1 MKKSKR
7 LIGIILAAVM
17 LLTSVQAA
25 FLVGAAQTNSI
36 KVATISDIRYQ
47 AGASDKEGL
56 LLSKSGAILDAALDK
71 VKNSDADVLLVTG
84 DLTNTGNKASHE
96 YVANKLK
103 EVKAEGIPV
112 FVIPGEHDVKEGG
125 SVTAISKAEFEKI
138 YKDLGYSEA
147 KQDSSSAS
155 YVADLGN
162 NFAVV
167 MSDSVASD
175 GKGQMTQWVVDNAK
189 AEISSG
195 KTVFAASHHPIVTRG
210 SVDRTFI
217 DLLHTLAAVEIDL
230 GGKKKIFTE
239 NPVQAAQKLNLVDRS
254 CVLDGMGNALIDAGV
269 KYLFSGHG
277 GTLSVAGATTT
288 NGGQLYDIMSGSL
301 VNASASVR
309 YTTLYRGTDKMKQQ
323 RAEFTTDMIT
333 SANGIDNVEATAHA
347 ALKKQMPKE
356 VDYAVDKAEKVIT
369 YIIPAIK
376 PNVQKIVRELD
387 IAALVPSISG
397 LMGVIGGEIQNVKND
412 LSKGYI
418 GPLFDVIGNPQ
429 KLHNI
434 IVDLRSA
441 LEHMDFNGQDLY
453 GFLTDVFVTIQK
465 GDGKAPTSV
474 EGIFQSI
481 RDKDGALLVGMVRSF
496 ADNFNSA
503 SLVSLVNE
511 VLDLRFSGKYV
522 LSTLTINVQLR
533 GILAGPYNVT
543 SGVYTFS
550 LDLWNMLDTSIA
562 LPNGKKISQLIRP
575 LVNDLIL
582 GAPNNGST
590 KQTPQRFKEN
600 LKKDADQ
607 IVNLLFEFNV
617 GDMIG
622 NDVFAQGQRGSLVA
636 KTITLD
642 ELGANLNRLVPN
654 NNVTAINSSD
664 WEAVIDTLNAA
675 GRFTPAQLASV
686 NKVLVEA
693 NTANNIPAVTQLDK
707 LRTLANADFYKA
719 VAADFTKKVNALPS
733 VGSLTLE
740 NAKEVYAL
748 QNEYVQFYGE
758 IRANISTQTVEKL
771 NNALAK
777 IGALENYDPQVEEV
791 IKKIG
796 AIKKPVT
803 VDSENEINL
812 ALEAYNAL
820 NVRQQKK
827 VTNYKELADAQAALK
842 LAKENAVVI
851 KAVEDK
857 IDAIGTVENN
867 ASSKVKID
875 LARSAYDNLDKALQS
890 GVKNYQKLVDAEERY
905 ALLKANAAD
914 LEKAQPVIDMI
925 NNIGQVT
932 LNSAIRI
939 EAAEKAYEA
948 LTPSQRELVSNH
960 DKLVDAR
967 HDYDVLVAAQLGDQ
981 QAAEN
986 VSRMIENISVVTINS
1001 GAAIEKAMAAYNELT
1016 PAQKKLVNNYD
1027 VLLNAQR
1034 TYDALVKTENDKAEA
1049 KKVSDE
1055 IAAIG
1060 TVTVEKQAKIEAARE
1075 HYNALTADQK
1085 RYVNNLTVLTDA
1097 EAMLGVLKN
1106 DFKFEDDA
1114 TGVIVRADSGV
1125 IPADT
1130 VMTVKLVNSGD
1141 MYDKLIAKGY
1151 SAIHLYEITLAA
1163 DGKDVVPTK
1172 NIKISIPQFAL
1183 NTEVFKVAADGTLTA
1198 VNAALERGSFTF
1210 TSENAG
1216 TFVVAQKK
1224 VYVDYT
1230 KLDEAIKAYEGLKA
1244 EDYNEAAFKKA
1255 TDAYNA
1261 AVAEKKANYELT
1273 SANQRKADAAA
1284 TALNDAMDVLV
1295 YLPLDTTLLKS
1306 ALYEAKMLDA
1316 SDFEDFS
1323 AAANAIDAA
1332 EIFLAGTHDNRD
1344 FAKAAEL
1351 EKSLRDAVLAL
1362 KYKDVDFSVIEEA
1375 LSRVPK
1381 DLQNYTDASAEAL
1394 NKAVE
1399 DAKLAQTTI
1408 TRRDKD
1414 WKAQVNAKAR
1424 AIDEAIARLKLIGDT
1439 NVEADGLVLA
1449 LTIAELYY
1457 PEDYKD
1463 FTGVEAASLHAQQLL
1478 KTKLTAQNQAD
1489 VDAAQKAIY
1498 NAINA
1503 LEWA

>member
-17 LLTSVQAA
+17 LLTTVQAA
-25 FLVGAAQTNSI
+25 FIVGAAQTNSI

-47 AGASDKEGL
+47 AGAADKEGL
-56 LLSKSGAILDAALDK
+56 MLSKSGAVLDAAIAN
-71 VKNSDADVLLVTG
+71 VKKSNADVLLVTG
-84 DLTNTGNKASHE
+84 DLTNTGNRASHE

-112 FVIPGEHDVKEGG
+112 FVIPGEHDVREGG
-125 SVTAISKAEFEKI
+125 AVTAISKADFEKI
-138 YKDLGYSEA
+138 YKDLGYSES
-147 KQDSSSAS
+147 KQDFASAS

-167 MSDSVASD
+167 MSDSVAAD
-175 GKGQMTQWVVDNAK
+175 GKGQMTQWVVDQAK
-189 AEISSG
+189 AEIDSG

-217 DLLHTLAAVEIDL
+217 DLLYTLAGVEIDL
-230 GGKKKIFTE
+230 GGKKKIFTDD
-239 NPVQAAQKLNLVDRS
+239 PVQAANKLGLVDRTS
-254 CVLDGMGNALIDAGV
+254 VPGAMGNALIDAGV
-269 KYLFSGHG
+269 KFLFSGHG

-309 YTTLYRGTDKMKQQ
+309 YTTLYRGVDKMKEQ
-323 RAEFTTDMIT
+323 RAEFTTEMIT
-333 SANGIDNVEATAHA
+333 SAQGVDNVEAAAHA

-376 PNVQKIVRELD
+376 PNVQKLVRELD

-465 GDGKAPTSV
+465 GDGKAPASV

-481 RDKDGALLVGMVRSF
+481 RDKDGALLAGMVRSF

-550 LDLWNMLDTSIA
+550 LDLWNMLDTSVV
-562 LPNGKKISQLIRP
+562 LPNGKKVSELIRP

-582 GAPNNGST
+582 GAPNNAST
-590 KQTPQRFKEN
+590 KQTPQRFNDN
-600 LKKDADQ
+600 LRKDADQ

-642 ELGANLNRLVPN
+642 ELGANLQRLVPD
-654 NNVTAINSSD
+654 NNVASIKSSD
-664 WEAVIDTLNAA
+664 WEAVRDTLNAA
-675 GRFTPAQLASV
+675 GRFTPEQLATV
-686 NKVLVEA
+686 NKVLVPA
-693 NTANNIPAVTQLDK
+693 DTANNIPAVTQLDK
-707 LRTLANADFYKA
+707 LRTLANADFYRA
-719 VAADFTKKVNALPS
+719 VAADFTNKVNALPP
-733 VGSLTLE
+733 VGLLTLD

-748 QNEYVQFYGE
+748 QNQYVQFYGE
-758 IRANISTQTVEKL
+758 IKANISAQTVEKL
-771 NNALAK
+771 NNALKK
-777 IGALENYDPQVEEV
+777 IGALENFDPQVDAV
-791 IKKIG
+791 IKKID

-803 VDSENEINL
+803 VESENEINL
-812 ALEAYNAL
+812 ALDAYKAL
-820 NVRQQKK
+820 DVRQQKK
-827 VTNYKELADAQAALK
+827 VTNYQELADAQAALK

-875 LARSAYDNLDKALQS
+875 LARSAYDNLDKALQPS
-890 GVKNYQKLVDAEERY
+890 VKNYQKLVDAEERY

-925 NNIGQVT
+925 DNIGKVT
-932 LNSAIRI
+932 LNSKLRI
-939 EAAEKAYEA
+939 EAAEKAYEQ
-948 LTPSQRELVSNH
+948 LTPSQRELVTNH
-960 DKLVDAR
+960 DKLVEAR

-981 QAAEN
+981 QAAQN
-986 VSRMIENISVVTINS
+986 VSKMIEDIGTVTVKS
-1001 GAAIEKAMAAYNELT
+1001 GAAIEKAKAAYAELT
-1016 PAQKKLVNNYD
+1016 PAQQKLVNNYE
-1027 VLLNAQR
+1027 VLLNAEK
-1034 TYDALVKTENDKAEA
+1034 TYNALVKTESDKAEA
-1049 KKVSDE
+1049 KKVVDE

-1060 TVTVEKQAKIEAARE
+1060 PVTVEKQGKIEAARE
-1075 HYNALTADQK
+1075 HYNALTSDQK
-1085 RYVNNLTVLTDA
+1085 RYVDNLTVLTDA
-1097 EAMLGVLKN
+1097 EALLSVLKN

-1125 IPADT
+1125 VPADT
-1130 VMTVKLVNSGD
+1130 VMTVRLHHSGD
-1141 MYDKLIAKGY
+1141 MYDKIMAKGY
-1151 SAIHLYEITLAA
+1151 SAIHLYDITLAA
-1163 DGKDVVPTK
+1163 GGKNVVPTK

-1183 NTEVFKVAADGTLTA
+1183 NTEVFKVAPDGTLTP

-1210 TSENAG
+1210 TSDNAG

-1224 VYVDYT
+1224 VYVDYA
-1230 KLDEAIKAYEGLKA
+1230 KLDEAISAFEGLKA
-1244 EDYNEAAFKKA
+1244 EDYDEAAFAKV
-1255 TDAYNA
+1255 TVAYNA
-1261 AVAEKKANYELT
+1261 AVAEKNANYALT
-1273 SANQRKADAAA
+1273 SANQRKIDAAA
-1284 TALNDAMDVLV
+1284 AALNDAMDTLV
-1295 YLPLDTTLLKS
+1295 YLPLDTTALRT
-1306 ALYEAKMLDA
+1306 ALYEAKMLDS

-1323 AAANAIDAA
+1323 AAAQAIDAA
-1332 EIFLAGTHDNRD
+1332 EIFLAGSHDNRD
-1344 FAKAAEL
+1344 QAKANEL
-1351 EKSLRDAVLAL
+1351 TKKLNDAVLAL
-1362 KYKDVDFSVIEEA
+1362 KYKGADFTLIEEA

-1381 DLQNYTDASAEAL
+1381 DLQNYTDDSVAAL
-1394 NKAVE
+1394 KRAID
-1399 DAKLAQTTI
+1399 DAKKAQTTI
-1408 TRRDKD
+1408 TRKDKD
-1414 WKAQVNAKAR
+1414 WKAQVAAKAK
-1424 AIDEAIARLKLIGDT
+1424 AIDDAIARLKLVGG
-1439 NVEADGLVLA
+1439 ADVDSQGLLTA
-1449 LTIAELYY
+1449 LTIADLYY
-1457 PEDYKD
+1457 PADYVD
-1463 FTGVEAASLHAQQLL
+1463 FSGVEAARINAEELL
-1478 KTKLTAQNQAD
+1478 KTNLTAQQAQE
-1489 VDAAQKAIY
+1489 AEYAIY
-1498 NAINA
+1498 DAINA
-1503 LEWA
+1503 LNWA